1 MYSITAAPTAAIPLI
16 ERTVTRPEIPN
27 IDKMFPLIAP
37 AEAPINRAGEKIPPK
52 RPKPIQTAVMAIL
65 ARKRI
70 ISDIS
75 RKFPTCISDTTVVP
89 SPRISG
95 IKIPT
100 VPQISAAI
108 IKLFEG
114 ENPNV
119 FAKLVV
125 FLKDCMYITLIMPN
139 IGPKINAIGRASVED

>member
-1 MYSITAAPTAAIPLI
+1 M
-16 ERTVTRPEIPN
+16 
-27 IDKMFPLIAP
+27 
-37 AEAPINRAGEKIPPK
+37 
-52 RPKPIQTAVMAIL
+52 QTAVIAIL

-70 ISDIS
+70 IRDIN
-75 RKFPTCISDTTVVP
+75 RKFPTCISDTTLVP
-89 SPRISG
+89 NPRISG

-108 IKLFEG
+108 IRLFEG
-114 ENPNV
+114 ENPNA

-125 FLKDCMYITLIMPN
+125 FLKDCMYITLIIPN